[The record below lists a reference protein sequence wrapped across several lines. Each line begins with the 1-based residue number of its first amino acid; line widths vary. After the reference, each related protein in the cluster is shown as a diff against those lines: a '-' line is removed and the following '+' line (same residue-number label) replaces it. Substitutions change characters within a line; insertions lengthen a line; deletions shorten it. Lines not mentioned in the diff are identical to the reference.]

1 MVVAAAGQDFC
12 CPKFLSL
19 SQSACGR
26 GFDFLIKLQL
36 RMSSRGKINSAHK
49 VYVIVKCN
57 PESNWLCNEKRSK
70 ARLAIGNVEQ
80 EWNKTWEWPNVQT
93 SIFMRN

>member
-1 MVVAAAGQDFC
+1 MFNLFLDFVMVQGTQQLNVVVAAAGQDFS
-12 CPKFLSL
+12 CPKFLPL

-49 VYVIVKCN
+49 VYVIVN
-57 PESNWLCNEKRSK
+57 GLCNEKRSK

-80 EWNKTWEWPNVQT
+80 EEWNKT
-93 SIFMRN
+93 